1 MDTDSSKLT
10 TMATPFRHF
19 KWRRLPFG
27 VSPALEIFQQKLDE
41 LLSRLEGVR
50 VIADDIL
57 VVGEGSTIEEAEYA
71 HDKHLRQLLDCCRE
85 RGLVLNTQK
94 LKFREREVPYVGH
107 VLSGSGLQAFSD
119 KVRAICNMPRP
130 GNMGDVRRCVG
141 MANYLARFLPALSG
155 TLEPLHQLT
164 NKDIAWQWN
173 EEQVHAFC
181 KVKEA
186 LAVVPVL

>member
-1 MDTDSSKLT
+1 M
-10 TMATPFRHF
+10 
-19 KWRRLPFG
+19 
-27 VSPALEIFQQKLDE
+27 
-41 LLSRLEGVR
+41 
-50 VIADDIL
+50 
-57 VVGEGSTIEEAEYA
+57 
-71 HDKHLRQLLDCCRE
+71 
-85 RGLVLNTQK
+85 LNAQK

-107 VLSGSGLQAFSD
+107 VLTGSGLQASPD

-130 GNMGDVRRCVG
+130 GNMGDVRRFVG

-173 EEQVHAFC
+173 EEQEQAFC

-186 LAVVPVL
+186 LTVAPVLRFFDKDIHPTVQCDASQTGLGAVLLQQDQPIWQKVPSSPVTRNRLNKTFRQICLRLHQL